1 MCNGVSVQR
10 GPGVGGGG
18 SARKEAGGGV
28 GKNSGGRLG
37 GKERGERAKSGGVQG
52 GGASVQIERRVCKER
67 AERACRGGG
76 PGSARGGV
84 GVCKGAGECAKG
96 QVSVQGL
103 AGSVHSWR

>member
-28 GKNSGGRLG
+28 GKNSGGRFG

-67 AERACRGGG
+67 AERACRGG
-76 PGSARGGV
+76 ARGV
-84 GVCKGAGECAKG
+84 RGEGWGCAKAR
-96 QVSVQGL
+96 VSVQRG
-103 AGSVHSWR
+103 R